1 MLQQTI
7 AEVMKISLHYDS
19 LFQNVRIK
27 WICYIFQAS
36 YSLEDSARFTFLM
49 LMDSL
54 FLVLFS
60 YFFSPGQIQI
70 IDVKVAERDWP
81 VPVTREAWP
90 WNLPRR
96 PATVQYAMTMPQATI
111 TEFGLAR
118 AVRPSSREVFKVI
131 VCCKQL
137 IPFFNPTPGYDH
149 KTGHHTGGINSSWLI
164 CREGLTWEVLHLKIT
179 WRAQLRQTKLPS

>member
-137 IPFFNPTPGYDH
+137 IPFFNPKRGSNRGRHMISHLYKTLLPRESTSIYDRNTE
-149 KTGHHTGGINSSWLI
+149 KRQGPRKRSWQMS
-164 CREGLTWEVLHLKIT
+164 G
-179 WRAQLRQTKLPS
+179 